1 MPRRRRKAKPKARI
15 NLRVE
20 ADLAEWVKQFADEQG
35 TTMTAIVV
43 GNFVDLRRR
52 YGGAAPRV
60 EQI

>member
-1 MPRRRRKAKPKARI
+1 MRKKRKGKPKARI

-20 ADLAEWVKQFADEQG
+20 EDLAQWVKRFADEQG

-43 GNFVDLRRR
+43 GNFVELRRR
-52 YGGAAPRV
+52 YGGAAPQV